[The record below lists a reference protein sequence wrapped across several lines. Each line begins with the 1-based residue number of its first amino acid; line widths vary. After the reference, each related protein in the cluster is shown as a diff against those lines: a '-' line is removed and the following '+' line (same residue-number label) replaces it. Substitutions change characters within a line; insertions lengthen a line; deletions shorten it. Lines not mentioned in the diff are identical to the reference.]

1 MMDLSGALHDISHL
15 PAGFESYFCSRRN
28 TFRRRTASK
37 ITDSIVPAMGLT
49 MLKTRSKNINS
60 SSRTTLLLSSA
71 LEKKS
76 GWFFRGNQKFQL
88 KRQYKNFNKKIENF
102 SDFPTCFVNFYI
114 DFSMKFFDFLKNH
127 PEKFW
132 LGDKSKRVVR

>member
-71 LEKKS
+71 LEKNLGDFSGNSKMFIENQYTIFQKKS
-76 GWFFRGNQKFQL
+76 CKISIFFEIVFD
-88 KRQYKNFNKKIENF
+88 FFEKKILIFN
-102 SDFPTCFVNFYI
+102 DFF
-114 DFSMKFFDFLKNH
+114 
-127 PEKFW
+127 
-132 LGDKSKRVVR
+132 